1 MFQSVAKIEL
11 WLSPQQLNS
20 DSTQLIEAG
29 NDATRHRVQNTLKTS
44 VTFDG
49 VGLHSGLPVKMVL
62 RPAKAGHGIC
72 FQRTDIKLGNTVIP
86 ARWDMVE
93 RTALCTR
100 LINEVG
106 VAVSTV
112 EHVMA
117 ALAGCG
123 VHNALVEIDG
133 PEVPIVDG
141 SSAPFVRGIMAHG
154 LRRLSAPVV
163 AYEVLKPVTV
173 EQNGARATLKPSDR
187 TRIEFHIDFTDE
199 AIGRQS
205 KSLDMRNGA
214 FARELCDSRT
224 FCSRSDVETMQANG
238 LALGGVPGEN
248 AVVFD
253 GTTVECG
260 SGLRHED
267 EPVRHKML
275 DALGDLALIGG
286 PLIGH
291 YVGDRAGHAL
301 TNTLL
306 RKLFATPGAVRKVT
320 CDAVMM
326 ARLPGQ
332 GLIWSEIPTD
342 IARVA

>member
-1 MFQSVAKIEL
+1 M
-11 WLSPQQLNS
+11 
-20 DSTQLIEAG
+20 
-29 NDATRHRVQNTLKTS
+29 QNTLKTS

-49 VGLHSGLPVKMVL
+49 VGLHSGLPVKMIL
-62 RPAKAGHGIC
+62 RPAPAGHGIS
-72 FQRTDIKLGNTVIP
+72 FQRTDIELGNTIIP

-100 LINEVG
+100 LVNEAG
-106 VAVSTV
+106 VVVSTV
-112 EHVMA
+112 EHIMA

-123 VHNALVEIDG
+123 VHNALVELDG

-141 SSAPFVRGIMAHG
+141 SSAPFVRGIMKQG
-154 LRRLSAPVV
+154 LHRLTDPVV
-163 AYEVLKPVTV
+163 AYEVLKPITV
-173 EQNGARATLKPSDR
+173 EHNGAKATLLPSDR

-205 KSLDMRNGA
+205 KSLDLRNGA

-248 AVVFD
+248 AIVFD
-253 GTTVECG
+253 GKTVESG
-260 SGLRHED
+260 TGLRHED

-275 DALGDLALIGG
+275 DALGDLALAGG

-291 YVGDRAGHAL
+291 YVGERAGHAL

-306 RKLFATPGAVRKVT
+306 RELFATPGAVREVT
-320 CDAVMM
+320 CDLAM
-326 ARLPGQ
+326 AMRLPGQ
-332 GLIWSEIPTD
+332 GLIWSEIPTEV
-342 IARVA
+342 ARVA

>member
-1 MFQSVAKIEL
+1 M
-11 WLSPQQLNS
+11 
-20 DSTQLIEAG
+20 
-29 NDATRHRVQNTLKTS
+29 QNTLKTS

-49 VGLHSGLPVKMVL
+49 VGLHSGQAVKMTL
-62 RPAKAGHGIC
+62 RPAAAGHGIS
-72 FQRTDIKLGNTVIP
+72 FKRTDIALGNTVIP
-86 ARWDMVE
+86 ARWDLVE

-100 LINEVG
+100 LINDAG
-106 VAVSTV
+106 VTVSTV
-112 EHVMA
+112 EHIMA

-123 VHNALVEIDG
+123 VHNAQVELDG

-141 SSAPFVRGIMAHG
+141 SSAPFVRGIMAQG
-154 LRRLSAPVV
+154 LRRLAAPVV
-163 AYEVLKPVTV
+163 AYEILKPVTV
-173 EQNGARATLKPSDR
+173 EHNGAKATLMPSDR
-187 TRIEFHIDFTDE
+187 TRIEFHIDFTEE

-205 KSLDMRNGA
+205 KSLDLRNGA

-224 FCSRSDVETMQANG
+224 FCSRSDVESMQANG

-253 GTTVECG
+253 GKSVESG
-260 SGLRHED
+260 PGLRHGD

-291 YVGDRAGHAL
+291 YIGERAGHAL

-306 RKLFATPGAVRKVT
+306 RELFATPGAVRQVT
-320 CDAVMM
+320 CNAAMT

-332 GLIWSEIPTD
+332 GLIWSEIPGEV
-342 IARVA
+342 ARVA